1 MLLLYLLHLKNP
13 TVPKEKPVTEEQIV
27 EEPTKNN
34 NLAEPEPIKKKA
46 DGEAFEA
53 TKLNRKNKPKNSPDI
68 DKWVKK
74 GGKVEELPDGT
85 WKYTD
90 WEGNVVEYKNGHP
103 DFEPYSRQSVDIGEQ
118 KGDNY
123 HDYKNAEKNSKEI
136 PPKLTNEETTWHHN
150 EDGKKMMEVD
160 KKIHDRFSH
169 KGGASKAKLGKK

>member
-1 MLLLYLLHLKNP
+1 M
-13 TVPKEKPVTEEQIV
+13 PKPFLTEQYPSTKASNTIGTGNAELTRCDAIIV
-27 EEPTKNN
+27 FIAFEESYSSKRKTCNRRTNCSTKNN

-90 WEGNVVEYKNGHP
+90 WG
-103 DFEPYSRQSVDIGEQ
+103 R
-118 KGDNY
+118 
-123 HDYKNAEKNSKEI
+123 
-136 PPKLTNEETTWHHN
+136 
-150 EDGKKMMEVD
+150 
-160 KKIHDRFSH
+160 
-169 KGGASKAKLGKK
+169 